1 MLDRLHAGVTL
12 EPHHTGCFS
21 GEASCASQTLSTI
34 QLSTSSGS
42 RPRSSLQPYTA
53 AKRRW
58 QK

>member
-1 MLDRLHAGVTL
+1 MRGAVYVPGALLG
-12 EPHHTGCFS
+12 PQHTGCFS

-42 RPRSSLQPYTA
+42 RSSLQPYTA
-53 AKRRW
+53 AKRGW